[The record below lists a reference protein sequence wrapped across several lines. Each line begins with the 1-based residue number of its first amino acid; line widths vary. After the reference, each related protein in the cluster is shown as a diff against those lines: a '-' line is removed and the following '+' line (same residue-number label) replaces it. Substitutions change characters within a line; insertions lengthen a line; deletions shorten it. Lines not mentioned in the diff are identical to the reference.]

1 MNITI
6 TYNNKNHVIIF
17 ITGSILTIWHNRC
30 PLWVFDPTAAKTVR
44 RGAFHPSSTEDTE
57 TTCGSLSVVSILASS
72 PTAMDRDVKGGS
84 INKRG
89 TSTNNNMK
97 NSWIQCQQKMWC
109 IIGKLAYNSATR
121 PLVFFW
127 QCFVLHVSMVRWE
140 NTTGGTDPAGSIHQ
154 IMAQQKGSLSDWF
167 KAYSSLAEPSEIKNN
182 GSLINRNMH
191 NWPHQ
196 NTGKRGFDTR
206 NYHHYPLN
214 SSISNCWYMEMISW
228 YWQTRKGRNSCRRY
242 SAKDTNLLPVY
253 LHQSSND

>member
-30 PLWVFDPTAAKTVR
+30 PLWVFDPTAAKTLR

-109 IIGKLAYNSATR
+109 IIGKLAYNSATS
-121 PLVFFW
+121 FF
-127 QCFVLHVSMVRWE
+127 L
-140 NTTGGTDPAGSIHQ
+140 GSALCY
-154 IMAQQKGSLSDWF
+154 MYLWF
-167 KAYSSLAEPSEIKNN
+167 DEQTQLEVPTPPVASTKLWPS
-182 GSLINRNMH
+182 
-191 NWPHQ
+191 
-196 NTGKRGFDTR
+196 KRGHCQIDSRLT
-206 NYHHYPLN
+206 
-214 SSISNCWYMEMISW
+214 
-228 YWQTRKGRNSCRRY
+228 Q
-242 SAKDTNLLPVY
+242 A
-253 LHQSSND
+253 